1 MAEQKLPPAK
11 IPRVDLP
18 ELRETFTDWVHSVI
32 WDGQTLRLELDVTR
46 YPDVAPDDAAQA
58 IRYPAAR
65 LVLTPRA
72 AADLYNRLQQTMAAV
87 IRTGLVKPNIPPSPA
102 GTA

>member
-11 IPRVDLP
+11 ILRVDRP
-18 ELRETFTDWVHSVI
+18 EMHETFADSVHSLI
-32 WDGQTLRLELDVTR
+32 WDGRTLRLEFDVTR
-46 YPDVAPDDAAQA
+46 YPDVTPGDAAQA
-58 IRYPAAR
+58 TRYPAAR

-72 AADLYNRLQQTMAAV
+72 AADLYKRLQHTIAAV
-87 IRTGLVKPNIPPSPA
+87 VKEGLIAQAAPSPA